1 MDESSP
7 DCSCRGG
14 GLSWRSRGGGLG
26 GLGHRKLQ
34 PSGDRG
40 DGLGGGPG
48 ATASVALG
56 LRAAAQ
62 RGHERQP
69 RLGD

>member
-1 MDESSP
+1 MVTHLPLQGRRPQLEEQGRRP
-7 DCSCRGG
+7 
-14 GLSWRSRGGGLG
+14 G

-62 RGHERQP
+62 RGHERRP